1 MNARE
6 HNDTYMAINLGPRS
20 MSASLESVEPEDSI
34 VLDGELIYQA
44 VSCVIRV
51 EEARS
56 VDIMP
61 LEKVMK

>member
-1 MNARE
+1 
-6 HNDTYMAINLGPRS
+6 

-44 VSCVIRV
+44 VSCVIRA

-61 LEKVMK
+61 LEKVM